1 MANYNID
8 IAVAI
13 KNAEKLGKFNK
24 QIKDLSLNI
33 QGANTFLEAFA
44 KGAKLAV
51 SGNEGLAR
59 SVNNLQ
65 KNLNLAGTNLK
76 SVALGTKEA
85 TLAAFQFVKAQ
96 EQLNQGLREEVALI
110 KSVESARRFTKFAK
124 AGIRETSNAFPAP
137 IGPGQATGMLGGQSS
152 PVNERIQ
159 RTINLRKD
167 EIVLQ
172 QALLNLE
179 IKSAAKQNEKLQI
192 QGELNRQTAAAVNKA
207 RFRGQSSPLTSPVFP
222 GFGAPIGPGQASNL
236 FSGGVFR
243 ERLMSNLAASQASRE
258 ASAFRIRP
266 GTQFERPIGPA
277 LSAVT
282 KSINR
287 HAKKIEKHT
296 GKSAQLQ
303 QQQISFQN
311 FAGQTPSIPQPQ
323 RRLNFA
329 ERLGIGKRANPR
341 GMFASAG
348 GATARGRSA
357 LQSGLIGGGFPLLF
371 GQGGAGAI
379 AGGLG
384 GLAGGA
390 LSPGFG
396 FAGSIVATAIAQE
409 IEKVKAFRKAVRQ
422 LGEEMTSMGVE
433 SLFSRKT
440 IKELAREFEITKEE
454 AIQLAAGFKTFGE
467 DFAKSQF
474 AAFGENAKAIFDS
487 LSGLRDT
494 ESVLGKISSLRDEIS
509 ETQRRDILQTLATE
523 GSLKA
528 QLHLQK
534 ALLQKQKQSFIE
546 EKMKNFT
553 PIGSTGAF
561 GSKRVLTEKELLNIE
576 KQRIERRKELGL
588 VFDENNLQA
597 IEDLETQIKIN
608 EQLRFISEF
617 QAPTDQL
624 REMLNPMRQI
634 LDLSVAIKDGF
645 EESFKGIIKGT
656 MTVSE
661 AFRNMLNRIADHFLD
676 SAARMAATQVQKG
689 FLGLFSNMF
698 NFNIGNSIGNDVQ
711 GFGAPTK
718 FAANGG
724 PAGMRKP
731 FIVGERGPELF
742 VPNQS
747 GNIIPNHD
755 LAGIG
760 GGGTNIVVNVDAS
773 GSSVEGDEQGGREL
787 GRLISVAIQS
797 ELVQQKR
804 PGGLLA

>member
-33 QGANTFLEAFA
+33 QGVNTFLEAFA

-124 AGIRETSNAFPAP
+124 AGIRETSNAFSAP

-192 QGELNRQTAAAVNKA
+192 QGELNRQTAAAVNNA
-207 RFRGQSSPLTSPVFP
+207 RFRGQSSRLTSPIFP

-236 FSGGVFR
+236 FSGGAFR

-277 LSAVT
+277 FSAVMKSQLRHQKKIDKNTGKTAQLLSA
-282 KSINR
+282 SNNR
-287 HAKKIEKHT
+287 AIF
-296 GKSAQLQ
+296 GDPNQ
-303 QQQISFQN
+303 
-311 FAGQTPSIPQPQ
+311 FATPIGPQPATPSFFN
-323 RRLNFA
+323 RMGF
-329 ERLGIGKRANPR
+329 GKRANPR

-396 FAGSIVATAIAQE
+396 FAGSIVATAAAQE
-409 IEKVKAFRKAVRQ
+409 IQKVLDFRKQVSE
-422 LGEEMTSMGVE
+422 LNMEMRSMGISSNISANSITKLGK
-433 SLFSRKT
+433 SLGV
-440 IKELAREFEITKEE
+440 TKEE
-454 AIQLAAGFKTFGE
+454 AVKVLEQFKRFGE
-467 DFAKSQF
+467 ESIGLAKFFGGDFALFESFSQ
-474 AAFGENAKAIFDS
+474 ADNVS
-487 LSGLRDT
+487 
-494 ESVLGKISSLRDEIS
+494 SVLNAI
-509 ETQRRDILQTLATE
+509 
-523 GSLKA
+523 
-528 QLHLQK
+528 
-534 ALLQKQKQSFIE
+534 KQSSKDLTME
-546 EKMKNFT
+546 EELRITRLLTQK
-553 PIGSTGAF
+553 GA
-561 GSKRVLTEKELLNIE
+561 E
-576 KQRIERRKELGL
+576 
-588 VFDENNLQA
+588 A
-597 IEDLETQIKIN
+597 AIN
-608 EQLRFISEF
+608 ELI
-617 QAPTDQL
+617 
-624 REMLNPMRQI
+624 
-634 LDLSVAIKDGF
+634 
-645 EESFKGIIKGT
+645 
-656 MTVSE
+656 
-661 AFRNMLNRIADHFLD
+661 
-676 SAARMAATQVQKG
+676 
-689 FLGLFSNMF
+689 
-698 NFNIGNSIGNDVQ
+698 DV
-711 GFGAPTK
+711 
-718 FAANGG
+718 
-724 PAGMRKP
+724 RKKK
-731 FIVGERGPELF
+731 
-742 VPNQS
+742 NY
-747 GNIIPNHD
+747 
-755 LAGIG
+755 
-760 GGGTNIVVNVDAS
+760 
-773 GSSVEGDEQGGREL
+773 
-787 GRLISVAIQS
+787 
-797 ELVQQKR
+797 
-804 PGGLLA
+804 